1 MVRTLLTATA
11 IVLLSTSVPA
21 QITQLCFPG
30 TGGVIN
36 CPCPSQ
42 APANP
47 AGGCA
52 NHGAGATT
60 GAVLNASGTPSV
72 SADMSSP
79 TLFLATSNHRIPPTA
94 GILNVFYSYKPGI
107 APTLGSVSGAGVR
120 CIGNGGDLRRLY
132 VTQVIGGTKTKP
144 EGADLSIS
152 ARSSTWALHVIA
164 PPETR
169 YYFNVYR
176 DPQAAAPAACN
187 NVSATVNLT
196 NMVSVLWGA

>member
-11 IVLLSTSVPA
+11 IVLLSASVPA

-30 TGGVIN
+30 TGGVLP

-47 AGGCA
+47 SGGCA

-60 GAVLNASGTPSV
+60 GAALNATGTPSV
-72 SADMSSP
+72 FLDSGAP
-79 TLFLATSNHRIPPTA
+79 TVFLVTSNHRVPPPA
-94 GILNVFYSYKPGI
+94 GILNVYYSYKPGV
-107 APTLGSVSGAGVR
+107 APTLGSISGAGVR
-120 CIGNGGDLRRLY
+120 CIGAGGDLRRLY
-132 VTQVIGGTKTKP
+132 VSQVIGGAQTKP
-144 EGADLSIS
+144 QGGDPTIS
-152 ARSSTWALHVIA
+152 NRSATWALHTIA

-176 DPQAAAPAACN
+176 DPQAAGAAACN
-187 NVSATVNLT
+187 NPTTTVNLT
-196 NMVSVLWGA
+196 NMVSIGWTP